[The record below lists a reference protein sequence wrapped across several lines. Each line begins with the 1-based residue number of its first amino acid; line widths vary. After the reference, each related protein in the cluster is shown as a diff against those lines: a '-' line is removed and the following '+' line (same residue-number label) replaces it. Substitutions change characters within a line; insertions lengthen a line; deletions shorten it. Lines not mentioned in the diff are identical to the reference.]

1 MTLNKEKVKNK
12 KPNESLITEQMIDNM
27 ENEIKKLE
35 MDRKEGEKDWQEK
48 IKAVDVKLI
57 LKRNE

>member
-27 ENEIKKLE
+27 ENEVKKLE